1 MQMSQKLALDGGTPV
16 RTTPFPAWPVFDERE
31 EKALIEVVRSGH
43 WGVLTGTKVKEFE
56 QRFAAYQ
63 QARYGI
69 CVVNGTAALGIAM
82 RALDIGPGDEVITT
96 SYTFIATVNVILSV
110 GAVPVFVDI
119 DAQTCLMD
127 TDLLEAA
134 ITGRTKAI
142 MPVHL
147 AGCPGDMDA
156 IMDIASR
163 HGLAVVEDACQAWGA
178 EWRGRRVGAIGD
190 LGTFSFQASKNITA
204 GEGGIVVTN
213 DEELA
218 ERCWSLHN
226 VGRTRDGAWYEHAI
240 IGCNYRL
247 TEWQGAVLL
256 VQLERLPE
264 QQARRDGN
272 ARYLREQLAAINGV
286 RPLTIDPRV
295 TRHGWHLFIFRYHAD
310 EFGGLPRDR
319 FIEIL
324 RAEGIPCLP
333 GYVPLHRSPAVLEG
347 ITRNLRLRKEASSKD
362 WKPPHCPETERIC
375 WHEAVWLRQN
385 VLLGT
390 QEDMDSIVEAIRK
403 IKRAQER

>member
-16 RTTPFPAWPVFDERE
+16 RTASFPAWPVFDERE

-69 CVVNGTAALGIAM
+69 CVVNGTAALEIAM

-96 SYTFIATVNVILSV
+96 PYTFIATVNVILSV

-119 DAQTCLMD
+119 DAHTCLMD

-147 AGCPGDMDA
+147 AGCPVDMDA

-178 EWRGRRVGAIGD
+178 EWCGRRVGAIGD

-204 GEGGIVVTN
+204 GEGGIIVTN

-226 VGRTRDGAWYEHAI
+226 VGRTRDGAWYEHAV
-240 IGCNYRL
+240 IGWNYRL

-264 QQARRDGN
+264 QQAQRDGN

-286 RPLTIDPRV
+286 RPLPIDPRV

-333 GYVPLHRSPAVLEG
+333 GYVPLHRSAAVLEG
-347 ITRNLRLRKEASSKD
+347 ITRNRGLRKEASSKD

>member
-1 MQMSQKLALDGGTPV
+1 MKKKLAIEGGTPV
-16 RTTPFPAWPVFDERE
+16 RTEPFPSWPVFDERE

-43 WGVLTGTKVKEFE
+43 WGALTGTRVREFE

-69 CVVNGTAALGIAM
+69 CVVNGTAALEIAM

-96 SYTFIATVNVILSV
+96 PYTFIATVNVILLV

-119 DAQTCLMD
+119 DAETCLMD
-127 TDLLEAA
+127 TRQLEAG

-147 AGCPGDMDA
+147 AGCPVDMDA

-204 GEGGIVVTN
+204 GEGGIIVTN

-226 VGRTRDGAWYEHAI
+226 VGRTRDGAWYEHVI
-240 IGCNYRL
+240 VGWNYRL

-264 QQARRDGN
+264 QQAQRDAS

-286 RPLTIDPRV
+286 RPLTLDPRV
-295 TRHGWHLFIFRYHAD
+295 TRHGWHLFIFRYHAE

-319 FIEIL
+319 FIEAL

-333 GYVPLHRSPAVLEG
+333 GYVPLHRSSAVLEG
-347 ITRNLRLRKEASSKD
+347 ITRNLRLRKEASPED
-362 WKPPHCPETERIC
+362 WEPPHCPETERIC

-385 VLLGT
+385 VLLST